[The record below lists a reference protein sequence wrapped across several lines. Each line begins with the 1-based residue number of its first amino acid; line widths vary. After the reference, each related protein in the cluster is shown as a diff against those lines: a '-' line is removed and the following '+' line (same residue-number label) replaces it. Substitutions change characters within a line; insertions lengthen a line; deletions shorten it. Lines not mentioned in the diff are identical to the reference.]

1 MAKQLG
7 MTQHSGGSANKRNVM
22 TWNKHGFSSK
32 GKDRM
37 RARDQ
42 PNFKKSLQWRHS
54 VTMVRRSSR
63 NRCND
68 LLPSIFPALGIHLFA
83 RVCTPFVTTCVS
95 GNRRS
100 LVGCIRPHCFCL
112 SSHLQES
119 QTIHWCRLGQPACPT
134 MQGASIHSIAAAR
147 STDRGSESVTVRSEE
162 R

>member
-1 MAKQLG
+1 
-7 MTQHSGGSANKRNVM
+7 M
-22 TWNKHGFSSK
+22 TWNKSGFSSK

-37 RARDQ
+37 RARNQ

-68 LLPSIFPALGIHLFA
+68 LLPSIFPALGFHLFT

-100 LVGCIRPHCFCL
+100 LVGYIRPHCFYHTYRLTYKVFPEYVIMTLASATRQNARVTRRTASMYSMFPCL
-112 SSHLQES
+112 
-119 QTIHWCRLGQPACPT
+119 
-134 MQGASIHSIAAAR
+134 AR
-147 STDRGSESVTVRSEE
+147 GLRVE
-162 R
+162 RRTATAEAN